1 MANKSVYQD
10 FDTDALKHFGMV
22 STPVFGVLTASSV
35 ENVLVTQ
42 DQTTYNKIHGL
53 ITDSTE
59 TDQTFINKKKAFIL
73 PRCSVSQDRIK
84 AALKEHKI
92 TVTNDYELADLI
104 IGHDDISQRIE
115 NGNEIQTTLL
125 MVKLWNMETVSDTSG
140 AFSLIDNY
148 PNEVILTSKITDHV
162 RYYSLDIAQS
172 LYDEWMITGMALNL
186 AYRVEMGL
194 ASVVDTETILHASAN
209 KVELDEDLLS
219 YLKTLLDSYDD
230 DNTLIAAK
238 IIPTI
243 DYNKNH
249 HLIWQFAQDL
259 DHKINKFNRDKDVQ
273 YWIQQSKFNK
283 YARKSAQDMIL
294 WLEENNVLNKISFK
308 YFEPIVRKNIHIS
321 NRDLY
326 TFKVSVKPEYLKYL

>member
-10 FDTDALKHFGMV
+10 FDTDALAHFGLV

-35 ENVLVTQ
+35 EDVLVTQ
-42 DQTTYNKIHGL
+42 DQTTYNKILGL
-53 ITDSTE
+53 ITTSTE
-59 TDQTFINKKKAFIL
+59 TDQTFINKKRAFIL
-73 PRCSVSQDRIK
+73 PRCNVSQDRLK

-115 NGNEIQTTLL
+115 NGNDIQSTLL
-125 MVKLWNMETVSDTSG
+125 MGKLWNMETVTDTSG
-140 AFSLIDNY
+140 SFSLIDNH
-148 PNEVILTSKITDHV
+148 PNEVILTSKITDRV
-162 RYYSLDIAQS
+162 RYYSLDIAQN

-186 AYRVEMGL
+186 AHRVATGL
-194 ASVVDTETILHASAN
+194 ASVVDTATILHASAN
-209 KVELDEDLLS
+209 KVELDEDLLG

-243 DYNKNH
+243 DYTKNP
-249 HLIWQFAQDL
+249 HLMWQFAQDL
-259 DHKINKFNRDKDVQ
+259 EYKMGRFSRDKDIQ
-273 YWIQQSKFNK
+273 YWIDQSEFNS
-283 YARKSAQDMIL
+283 YSRKSAQDMIL
-294 WLEENNVLNKISFK
+294 WLEETNRLNKISFK
-308 YFEPIVRKNIHIS
+308 YFEPIVRKDIRIS